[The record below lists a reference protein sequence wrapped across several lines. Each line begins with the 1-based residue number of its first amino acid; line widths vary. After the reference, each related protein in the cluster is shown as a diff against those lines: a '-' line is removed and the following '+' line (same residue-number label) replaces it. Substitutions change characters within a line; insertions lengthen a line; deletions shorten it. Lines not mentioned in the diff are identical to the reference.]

1 MNKQAE
7 FEELKVDFLNEE
19 ENLKNLVEIEHFLE
33 EIDKQENLKI
43 SVNDE
48 LEKTL
53 QEIEDLKQ
61 QMTGKESDTLVEACK
76 TSAMNTITSQ
86 FGLASLFIDSRDG
99 GSVTTLHNFSKDK
112 GEGIT
117 SSEADNLKYQT
128 FISNNDGSKKFKDV
142 RKEVGYDNNFPKMR
156 KEHFNANE
164 QVIDAYTG
172 KVLPKDGRTEL
183 DHIVSAKE
191 IEKKAENHLF
201 LSTEERAKMATKD
214 TNLAFTSKSINA
226 SKQDKSMSEFLETQ
240 KRGKGVTNKE
250 RYEIDEKEAIE
261 KDKIART
268 AIKSEI
274 NKAKFKK
281 YSTELLQTGAKDA
294 AKMALYSSLG
304 VVLREFLQALFQTIK
319 EIFANYKNESLKELF
334 TRFKVKMQGV
344 VEKLKREW
352 KDIFLSS
359 IEGAITAFFSNLLVF
374 AINLFATTLKKLVS
388 MIRAGFVSLVQAV
401 KIMVNPP
408 ENMNTEEAVYQAA
421 KIMIAGLIGAASL
434 GLAAAVEK
442 FLQAIPGLQPIMMFP
457 IPFLEN
463 QTVSDVLAVTLT
475 SVLAGVVTTIVIY
488 SMDKFRDNRRKSK
501 LQIQLVRKSGL
512 VVEYRTIQSWF
523 VLEEAYIFLDEVN
536 DSTNQVIESIK
547 QNLETSRQKVDE
559 SKSSLE
565 DKLQEMK
572 KLIKR

>member
-1 MNKQAE
+1 MQQS
-7 FEELKVDFLNEE
+7 EELNIDFLNEE
-19 ENLKNLVEIEHFLE
+19 QNLKTLAGLE
-33 EIDKQENLKI
+33 LSIQEIDNQKELRI
-43 SVNDE
+43 IVNDE

-61 QMTGKESDTLVEACK
+61 QMTGSEADTLVEACK
-76 TSAMNTITSQ
+76 TSAMNIITSQ

-99 GSVTTLHNFSKDK
+99 GSVTTLYNFD
-112 GEGIT
+112 EGIT
-117 SSEADNLKYQT
+117 STETDKLKYQSYK
-128 FISNNDGSKKFKDV
+128 SNNDDSKKFKYV
-142 RKEVGYDNNFPKMR
+142 RKEVGYDKNFPKMR
-156 KEHFNANE
+156 KEHFKTNE

-172 KVLPKDGRTEL
+172 KVLPKDRRTQL

-191 IEKKAENHLF
+191 IESNSKNHLF
-201 LSTEERAKMATKD
+201 LSTEERANMAIKD
-214 TNLAFTSKSINA
+214 TNLAFTSESINT
-226 SKQDKSMSEFLETQ
+226 SKQDKSMSEFLETK
-240 KRGKGVTNKE
+240 KRGKGITNKE
-250 RYEIDEKEAIE
+250 RYEIDEKKAME
-261 KDKIART
+261 KDKIARK
-268 AIKSEI
+268 AIKAEI
-274 NKAKFKK
+274 NKATFKK

-304 VVLREFLQALFQTIK
+304 VVLREFLQAVFQTIK
-319 EIFANYKNESLKELF
+319 EIFANYKNVSLKELF
-334 TRFKVKMQGV
+334 ARFKTKIQGV

-352 KDIFLSS
+352 KDIFSNS

-408 ENMNTEEAVYQAA
+408 ENMTFEEASYQAA

-463 QTVSDVLAVTLT
+463 QTVSDILAVTLT

-488 SMDKFRDNRRKSK
+488 SMDKFRENSRKSK
-501 LQIQLVRKSGL
+501 LQIQLVRKSGM
-512 VVEYRTIQSWF
+512 VVEYKNIQSWF
-523 VLEEAYIFLDEVN
+523 VLKDAYIFLDKLN
-536 DSTNQVIESIK
+536 DETIK
-547 QNLETSRQKVDE
+547 KIQNTKEQ
-559 SKSSLE
+559 LE
-565 DKLQEMK
+565 DSK
-572 KLIKR
+572 KELKNSRDLLNEKMLELKQITKGK

>member
-19 ENLKNLVEIEHFLE
+19 ENLKNLVEIENFLE
-33 EIDKQENLKI
+33 EIDKQESLKI
-43 SVNDE
+43 SVNNE

-53 QEIEDLKQ
+53 QEIENLKQ
-61 QMTGKESDTLVEACK
+61 QMTGKEADTLVEACK
-76 TSAMNTITSQ
+76 ISAMNTITSQ

-99 GSVTTLHNFSKDK
+99 GSVTTLHNFDN
-112 GEGIT
+112 GIT
-117 SSEADNLKYQT
+117 SNEADNLKYQT
-128 FISNNDGSKKFKDV
+128 FISNNDGSKKWEDV
-142 RKEVGYDNNFPKMR
+142 RKEVGYDDNFPKKR
-156 KEHFNANE
+156 KEHFKTNE
-164 QVIDAYTG
+164 QIIDDYNG
-172 KVLPKDGRTEL
+172 KVLSKDGRTHL
-183 DHIVSAKE
+183 DHIVPAKE
-191 IEKKAENHLF
+191 IESNSKNHLF
-201 LSTEERAKMATKD
+201 LSTEERAKMAIKD
-214 TNLAFTSKSINA
+214 TNLAFTSASINT
-226 SKQDKSMSEFLETQ
+226 SKSDKTMDEFLNTT
-240 KRGKGVTNKE
+240 KKGMDLNNKE
-250 RYEIDEKEAIE
+250 RFEINQEMAMN
-261 KDKIART
+261 KDKIARK
-268 AIKSEI
+268 AIKAEI
-274 NKAKFKK
+274 DKAAFKK
-281 YSTELLQTGAKDA
+281 YSTELLQTGVRDA

-319 EIFANYKNESLKELF
+319 EIFANYRNESLKELF

-408 ENMNTEEAVYQAA
+408 ENITKEEAIYQAA

-463 QTVSDVLAVTLT
+463 QTVSDILAVTLT
-475 SVLAGVVTTIVIY
+475 SVLAGVVTTIIIY

-501 LQIQLVRKSGL
+501 LQIQLVKKSGL
-512 VVEYRTIQSWF
+512 VVEYRIIQSWF

-536 DSTNQVIESIK
+536 DLTNQVIESTK

-565 DKLQEMK
+565 DKMQEMK

>member
-1 MNKQAE
+1 MQQS
-7 FEELKVDFLNEE
+7 EELNIDFLNEE
-19 ENLKNLVEIEHFLE
+19 QNLKTLAGLE
-33 EIDKQENLKI
+33 LSIQEIDNQKELRI
-43 SVNDE
+43 IVNDE

-61 QMTGKESDTLVEACK
+61 QMTGSEADTLVEACK
-76 TSAMNTITSQ
+76 TSAMNIITSQ

-99 GSVTTLHNFSKDK
+99 GSVTTLYNFD
-112 GEGIT
+112 EGIT
-117 SSEADNLKYQT
+117 STETDKLKYQSYK
-128 FISNNDGSKKFKDV
+128 SNNDDSKKFKYV
-142 RKEVGYDNNFPKMR
+142 RKEVGYDKNFPKMR
-156 KEHFNANE
+156 KEHFKTNE

-172 KVLPKDGRTEL
+172 KVLPKDRRTQL

-191 IEKKAENHLF
+191 IESNSKNHLF
-201 LSTEERAKMATKD
+201 LSTEERANMAIKD
-214 TNLAFTSKSINA
+214 TNLAFTSESINT
-226 SKQDKSMSEFLETQ
+226 SKQDKSMSEFLETK
-240 KRGKGVTNKE
+240 KRGKGITNKE
-250 RYEIDEKEAIE
+250 RYEIDEKKAME
-261 KDKIART
+261 KDKIARK
-268 AIKSEI
+268 AIKAEI
-274 NKAKFKK
+274 NKATFKK

-304 VVLREFLQALFQTIK
+304 VVLREFLQAVFQTIK

-334 TRFKVKMQGV
+334 ARFKTKIQGV

-352 KDIFLSS
+352 KDIFSNS

-408 ENMNTEEAVYQAA
+408 ENMTFEEASYQAA

-475 SVLAGVVTTIVIY
+475 SVLAGVLTTIVIY
-488 SMDKFRDNRRKSK
+488 SMDKFKDNNKKST

-512 VVEYRTIQSWF
+512 VVEYKTIQSWF
-523 VLEEAYIFLDEVN
+523 VLKDAYIFLDKLN
-536 DSTNQVIESIK
+536 DETIK
-547 QNLETSRQKVDE
+547 KIQNTKEQ
-559 SKSSLE
+559 LE
-565 DKLQEMK
+565 DSK
-572 KLIKR
+572 KELKNSRDLLNEKMLELKQITKGK

>member
-1 MNKQAE
+1 MQQS
-7 FEELKVDFLNEE
+7 EELNIDFLNEE
-19 ENLKNLVEIEHFLE
+19 QNLKTLAGLE
-33 EIDKQENLKI
+33 LSIQEIDNQKELRI
-43 SVNDE
+43 IVNDE

-61 QMTGKESDTLVEACK
+61 QMTGSEADTLVEACK
-76 TSAMNTITSQ
+76 TSAMNIITSQ

-99 GSVTTLHNFSKDK
+99 GSVTTLYNFD
-112 GEGIT
+112 EGIT
-117 SSEADNLKYQT
+117 STETDKLKYQSYKSNK
-128 FISNNDGSKKFKDV
+128 SNNDDSKKFKYV
-142 RKEVGYDNNFPKMR
+142 RKEVGYDKNFPKMR
-156 KEHFNANE
+156 KEHFKTNE

-172 KVLPKDGRTEL
+172 KVLPKDRRTQL

-191 IEKKAENHLF
+191 IESNSKNHLF
-201 LSTEERAKMATKD
+201 LSTEERANMAIKD
-214 TNLAFTSKSINA
+214 TNLAFTSESINT
-226 SKQDKSMSEFLETQ
+226 SKQDKSMSEFLETK
-240 KRGKGVTNKE
+240 KRGKGITNKE
-250 RYEIDEKEAIE
+250 RYEIDEKKAME
-261 KDKIART
+261 KDKIARK
-268 AIKSEI
+268 AIKAEI
-274 NKAKFKK
+274 NKATFKK

-304 VVLREFLQALFQTIK
+304 VVLREFLQAVFQTIK

-334 TRFKVKMQGV
+334 ARFKTKIQGV

-352 KDIFLSS
+352 KDIFSNS

-408 ENMNTEEAVYQAA
+408 ENMTFEEASYQAA

-463 QTVSDVLAVTLT
+463 QTVSDILAVTLT

-488 SMDKFRDNRRKSK
+488 SMDKFRENSRKSK
-501 LQIQLVRKSGL
+501 LQIQLVRKSGM
-512 VVEYRTIQSWF
+512 VVEYKNIQSWF
-523 VLEEAYIFLDEVN
+523 VLKDAYIFLDKLN
-536 DSTNQVIESIK
+536 DETIK
-547 QNLETSRQKVDE
+547 KIQNTKEQ
-559 SKSSLE
+559 LE
-565 DKLQEMK
+565 DSK
-572 KLIKR
+572 KELKNSRDLLNEKMLELKQITKGK

>member
-1 MNKQAE
+1 MQQS
-7 FEELKVDFLNEE
+7 EELNIDFLNEE
-19 ENLKNLVEIEHFLE
+19 QNLKTLAGLE
-33 EIDKQENLKI
+33 LSIQEIDNQKELRI
-43 SVNDE
+43 IVNDE

-61 QMTGKESDTLVEACK
+61 QMTGSEADTLVEACK
-76 TSAMNTITSQ
+76 TSAMNIITSQ

-99 GSVTTLHNFSKDK
+99 GSVTTLYNFD
-112 GEGIT
+112 EGIT
-117 SSEADNLKYQT
+117 STETDKLKYQSYK
-128 FISNNDGSKKFKDV
+128 SNNDDSKKFKYV
-142 RKEVGYDNNFPKMR
+142 RKEVGYDKNFPKMR
-156 KEHFNANE
+156 KEHFKTNE

-172 KVLPKDGRTEL
+172 KVLPKDRRTQL

-191 IEKKAENHLF
+191 IESNSKNHLF
-201 LSTEERAKMATKD
+201 LSTEERANMAIKD
-214 TNLAFTSKSINA
+214 TNLAFTSESINT
-226 SKQDKSMSEFLETQ
+226 SKQDKSMSEFLETK
-240 KRGKGVTNKE
+240 KRGKGITNKE
-250 RYEIDEKEAIE
+250 RYEIDEKKTME
-261 KDKIART
+261 KDKIARK
-268 AIKSEI
+268 AIKAEI
-274 NKAKFKK
+274 NKATFKK

-304 VVLREFLQALFQTIK
+304 VVLREFLQAVFQTIK

-334 TRFKVKMQGV
+334 ARFKTKIQGV

-352 KDIFLSS
+352 KDIFSNS

-408 ENMNTEEAVYQAA
+408 ENMTFEEASYQAA
-421 KIMIAGLIGAASL
+421 KIMITGLIGAASL

-463 QTVSDVLAVTLT
+463 QTVSDILAVTLT

-488 SMDKFRDNRRKSK
+488 SMDKFRENIRKSK
-501 LQIQLVRKSGL
+501 LEIQLVRKTGM
-512 VVEYRTIQSWF
+512 VVEYKNIQSWF
-523 VLEEAYIFLDEVN
+523 VLKDAYMFLDKVN
-536 DSTNQVIESIK
+536 DETIEKIK
-547 QNLETSRQKVDE
+547 NTEEQLNNSKKEIKNSRDLLNEKILELKQITKG
-559 SKSSLE
+559 K
-565 DKLQEMK
+565 
-572 KLIKR
+572 

>member
-1 MNKQAE
+1 MQQS
-7 FEELKVDFLNEE
+7 EELNIDFLNEE
-19 ENLKNLVEIEHFLE
+19 QNLKTLAGLE
-33 EIDKQENLKI
+33 LSIQEIDNQKELRI
-43 SVNDE
+43 IVNDE

-61 QMTGKESDTLVEACK
+61 QMTGSEADTLVEACK
-76 TSAMNTITSQ
+76 TSAMNIITSQ

-99 GSVTTLHNFSKDK
+99 GSVTTLYNFD
-112 GEGIT
+112 EGIT
-117 SSEADNLKYQT
+117 STETDKLKYQSYK
-128 FISNNDGSKKFKDV
+128 SNNDDSKKFKYV
-142 RKEVGYDNNFPKMR
+142 RKEVGYDKNFPKMR
-156 KEHFNANE
+156 KEHFKTNE

-172 KVLPKDGRTEL
+172 KVLPKDRRTQL

-191 IEKKAENHLF
+191 IESNSKNHLF
-201 LSTEERAKMATKD
+201 LSTEERANMAIKD
-214 TNLAFTSKSINA
+214 TNLAFTSESINT
-226 SKQDKSMSEFLETQ
+226 SKQDKSMSEFLETK
-240 KRGKGVTNKE
+240 KRGKGITNKE
-250 RYEIDEKEAIE
+250 RYEIDEKKAME
-261 KDKIART
+261 KDKIARK
-268 AIKSEI
+268 AIKAEI
-274 NKAKFKK
+274 NKATFKK

-304 VVLREFLQALFQTIK
+304 VVLREFLQAVFQTIK

-334 TRFKVKMQGV
+334 ARFKTKIQGV

-352 KDIFLSS
+352 KDIFSNS

-408 ENMNTEEAVYQAA
+408 ENMTFEEASYQAA

-463 QTVSDVLAVTLT
+463 QTVSDILAVTLT

-488 SMDKFRDNRRKSK
+488 SMDKFRENSRKSK
-501 LQIQLVRKSGL
+501 LQIQLVRKSGM
-512 VVEYRTIQSWF
+512 VVEYKNIQSWF
-523 VLEEAYIFLDEVN
+523 VLKDAYIFLDKLN
-536 DSTNQVIESIK
+536 DETIK
-547 QNLETSRQKVDE
+547 KIQKNN
-559 SKSSLE
+559 
-565 DKLQEMK
+565 
-572 KLIKR
+572 

>member
-1 MNKQAE
+1 MQQS
-7 FEELKVDFLNEE
+7 EELNIDFLNEE
-19 ENLKNLVEIEHFLE
+19 QNLKTLAGLE
-33 EIDKQENLKI
+33 LSIQEIDNQKELRI
-43 SVNDE
+43 IVNDE

-61 QMTGKESDTLVEACK
+61 QMTGSEADTLVEACK
-76 TSAMNTITSQ
+76 TSAMNIITSQ

-99 GSVTTLHNFSKDK
+99 GSVTTLYNFD
-112 GEGIT
+112 EGIT
-117 SSEADNLKYQT
+117 STETDKLKYQSYK
-128 FISNNDGSKKFKDV
+128 SNNDDSKKFKYV
-142 RKEVGYDNNFPKMR
+142 RKEVGYDKNFPKMR
-156 KEHFNANE
+156 KEHFKTNE

-172 KVLPKDGRTEL
+172 KVLPKDRRTQL

-191 IEKKAENHLF
+191 IESNSKNHLF
-201 LSTEERAKMATKD
+201 LSTEERANMAIKD
-214 TNLAFTSKSINA
+214 TNLAFTSESINT
-226 SKQDKSMSEFLETQ
+226 SKQDKSMSEFLETK
-240 KRGKGVTNKE
+240 KRGKGITNKE
-250 RYEIDEKEAIE
+250 RYEIDEKKAME
-261 KDKIART
+261 KDKIARK
-268 AIKSEI
+268 AIKAEI
-274 NKAKFKK
+274 NKATFKK

-304 VVLREFLQALFQTIK
+304 VVLREFLQAVFQTIK

-334 TRFKVKMQGV
+334 ARFKTKIQGV

-352 KDIFLSS
+352 KDIFSNS

-408 ENMNTEEAVYQAA
+408 ENMTFEEASYQAA

-463 QTVSDVLAVTLT
+463 QTVSDILAVTLT

-488 SMDKFRDNRRKSK
+488 SMDKFRENSRKSK
-501 LQIQLVRKSGL
+501 LQIQLVRKSGM
-512 VVEYRTIQSWF
+512 VVEYKNIQSWF
-523 VLEEAYIFLDEVN
+523 VLKDAYIFLDKLN
-536 DSTNQVIESIK
+536 DKTIK
-547 QNLETSRQKVDE
+547 KIQNTKEQ
-559 SKSSLE
+559 LE
-565 DKLQEMK
+565 DSK
-572 KLIKR
+572 KELKNSRDLLNEKMLELKQITKGK

>member
-1 MNKQAE
+1 MQQS
-7 FEELKVDFLNEE
+7 EELNIDFLNEE
-19 ENLKNLVEIEHFLE
+19 QNLKTLAGLE
-33 EIDKQENLKI
+33 LSIQEIDNQKELRI
-43 SVNDE
+43 IVNDE

-61 QMTGKESDTLVEACK
+61 QMTGSEADTLVEACK
-76 TSAMNTITSQ
+76 TSAMNIITSQ

-99 GSVTTLHNFSKDK
+99 GSVTTLYNFD
-112 GEGIT
+112 EGIT
-117 SSEADNLKYQT
+117 STETDKLKYQSYK
-128 FISNNDGSKKFKDV
+128 SNNDDSKKFKYV
-142 RKEVGYDNNFPKMR
+142 RKEVGYDKNFPKMR
-156 KEHFNANE
+156 KEHFKTNE

-172 KVLPKDGRTEL
+172 KVLPKDRRTQL

-191 IEKKAENHLF
+191 IESNSKNHLF
-201 LSTEERAKMATKD
+201 LSTEERANMRISD
-214 TNLAFTSKSINA
+214 TILTFTSEIINT
-226 SKQDKSMSEFLETQ
+226 SKQDKSMSEFLETK
-240 KRGKGVTNKE
+240 KRGKGITNKE
-250 RYEIDEKEAIE
+250 RYEIDEKKAME
-261 KDKIART
+261 KDKIARK
-268 AIKSEI
+268 AIKAEI
-274 NKAKFKK
+274 NKATFKK

-304 VVLREFLQALFQTIK
+304 VVLREFLQAVFQTIK

-334 TRFKVKMQGV
+334 ARFKTKIQGV

-352 KDIFLSS
+352 KDIFSNS

-408 ENMNTEEAVYQAA
+408 ENMTFEEASYQAA

-463 QTVSDVLAVTLT
+463 QTVSDILAVTLT

-488 SMDKFRDNRRKSK
+488 SMDKFRENSRKSK
-501 LQIQLVRKSGL
+501 LQIQLVRKSGM
-512 VVEYRTIQSWF
+512 VVEYKNIQSWF
-523 VLEEAYIFLDEVN
+523 VLKDAYIFLDKLN
-536 DSTNQVIESIK
+536 DETIK
-547 QNLETSRQKVDE
+547 KIQNTKEQ
-559 SKSSLE
+559 LE
-565 DKLQEMK
+565 DSK
-572 KLIKR
+572 KELKNSRDLLNEKMLELKQITKGK

>member
-1 MNKQAE
+1 MQQS
-7 FEELKVDFLNEE
+7 EELNIDFLNEE
-19 ENLKNLVEIEHFLE
+19 QNLKTLAGLE
-33 EIDKQENLKI
+33 LSIQEIDNQKELRI
-43 SVNDE
+43 IVNDE

-61 QMTGKESDTLVEACK
+61 QMTGSEADTLVEACK
-76 TSAMNTITSQ
+76 TSAMNIITSQ

-99 GSVTTLHNFSKDK
+99 GSVTTLYNFD
-112 GEGIT
+112 EGIT
-117 SSEADNLKYQT
+117 STETDKLKYQSYK
-128 FISNNDGSKKFKDV
+128 SNNDDSKKFKYV
-142 RKEVGYDNNFPKMR
+142 RKEVGYDKNFPKMR
-156 KEHFNANE
+156 KEHFKTNE

-172 KVLPKDGRTEL
+172 KVLPKDRRTQL

-191 IEKKAENHLF
+191 IESNSKNHLF
-201 LSTEERAKMATKD
+201 LSTEERANMAIKD
-214 TNLAFTSKSINA
+214 TNLAFTSESINT
-226 SKQDKSMSEFLETQ
+226 SKQDKSMSEFLETK
-240 KRGKGVTNKE
+240 KRGKGITNKE
-250 RYEIDEKEAIE
+250 RYEIDEKKAME
-261 KDKIART
+261 KDKIARK
-268 AIKSEI
+268 AIKAEI
-274 NKAKFKK
+274 NKATFKK

-304 VVLREFLQALFQTIK
+304 VVLREFLQAVFQTIK

-334 TRFKVKMQGV
+334 ARFKTKIQGV

-352 KDIFLSS
+352 KDIFSNS

-401 KIMVNPP
+401 KIIVNPP
-408 ENMNTEEAVYQAA
+408 ENMTFEEASYQAA

-463 QTVSDVLAVTLT
+463 QTVSDILAVTLT

-488 SMDKFRDNRRKSK
+488 SMDKFRENSRKSK
-501 LQIQLVRKSGL
+501 LQIQLVRKSGM
-512 VVEYRTIQSWF
+512 VVEYKNIQSWF
-523 VLEEAYIFLDEVN
+523 VLKDAYIFLDKLN
-536 DSTNQVIESIK
+536 DETIK
-547 QNLETSRQKVDE
+547 KIQNTKEQ
-559 SKSSLE
+559 LE
-565 DKLQEMK
+565 DSK
-572 KLIKR
+572 KELKNSRDLLNEKMLELKQITKGK

>member
-1 MNKQAE
+1 MQQS
-7 FEELKVDFLNEE
+7 EELNIDFLNEE
-19 ENLKNLVEIEHFLE
+19 QNLKTLAGLE
-33 EIDKQENLKI
+33 LSIQEIDNQKELRI
-43 SVNDE
+43 IVNDE

-61 QMTGKESDTLVEACK
+61 QMTGSEADTLVEACK
-76 TSAMNTITSQ
+76 TSAMNIITSQ

-99 GSVTTLHNFSKDK
+99 GSVTTLYNFD
-112 GEGIT
+112 EGIT
-117 SSEADNLKYQT
+117 STETDKLKYQSYK
-128 FISNNDGSKKFKDV
+128 SNNDDSKKFKYV
-142 RKEVGYDNNFPKMR
+142 RKEVGYDKNFPKMR
-156 KEHFNANE
+156 KEHFKTNE

-172 KVLPKDGRTEL
+172 KVLPKDRRTQL

-191 IEKKAENHLF
+191 IESNSKNHLF
-201 LSTEERAKMATKD
+201 LSTEERANMAIKD
-214 TNLAFTSKSINA
+214 TNLAFTSESINT
-226 SKQDKSMSEFLETQ
+226 SKQDKSMSEFLETK
-240 KRGKGVTNKE
+240 KRGKGITNKE
-250 RYEIDEKEAIE
+250 RYEIDEKKAME
-261 KDKIART
+261 KDKIARK
-268 AIKSEI
+268 AIKAEI
-274 NKAKFKK
+274 NKAIFKK

-304 VVLREFLQALFQTIK
+304 VVLREFLQAVFQTIK

-334 TRFKVKMQGV
+334 ARFKTKIQGV

-352 KDIFLSS
+352 KDIFSNS

-408 ENMNTEEAVYQAA
+408 ENMTFEEASYQAA

-463 QTVSDVLAVTLT
+463 QTVSDILAVTLT

-488 SMDKFRDNRRKSK
+488 SMDKFRENSRKSK
-501 LQIQLVRKSGL
+501 LQIQLVRKSGM
-512 VVEYRTIQSWF
+512 VVEYKNIQSWF
-523 VLEEAYIFLDEVN
+523 VLKDAYIFLDKLN
-536 DSTNQVIESIK
+536 DETIK
-547 QNLETSRQKVDE
+547 KIQNTKEQ
-559 SKSSLE
+559 LE
-565 DKLQEMK
+565 DSK
-572 KLIKR
+572 KELKNSRDLLNEKMLELKQITKGK

>member
-1 MNKQAE
+1 MQQS
-7 FEELKVDFLNEE
+7 EELNIDFLNEE
-19 ENLKNLVEIEHFLE
+19 QNLKTLAGLE
-33 EIDKQENLKI
+33 LSIQEIDNQKELRI
-43 SVNDE
+43 IVNDE

-61 QMTGKESDTLVEACK
+61 QMTGSEADTLVEACK
-76 TSAMNTITSQ
+76 TSAMNIITSQ

-99 GSVTTLHNFSKDK
+99 GSVTTLYNFD
-112 GEGIT
+112 EGIT
-117 SSEADNLKYQT
+117 STETDKLKYQSYK
-128 FISNNDGSKKFKDV
+128 SNNDDSKKFKYV
-142 RKEVGYDNNFPKMR
+142 RKEVGYDKNFPKMR
-156 KEHFNANE
+156 KEHFKTNE

-172 KVLPKDGRTEL
+172 KVLPKDRRTQL

-191 IEKKAENHLF
+191 IESNSKNHLF
-201 LSTEERAKMATKD
+201 LSTEERANMAIND
-214 TNLAFTSKSINA
+214 TNLAFTSESINT
-226 SKQDKSMSEFLETQ
+226 SKQDKSMSEFLETK
-240 KRGKGVTNKE
+240 KRGKGITNKE
-250 RYEIDEKEAIE
+250 RYEIDEKKAME
-261 KDKIART
+261 KDKIARK
-268 AIKSEI
+268 AIKAEI
-274 NKAKFKK
+274 NKATFKK

-304 VVLREFLQALFQTIK
+304 VVLREFLQAVFQTIK

-334 TRFKVKMQGV
+334 ARFKTKIQGV

-352 KDIFLSS
+352 KDIFSNS

-401 KIMVNPP
+401 KIIVNPP
-408 ENMNTEEAVYQAA
+408 ENMTFEEASYQAA

-463 QTVSDVLAVTLT
+463 QTVSDILAVTLT

-488 SMDKFRDNRRKSK
+488 SMDKFRENSRKSK
-501 LQIQLVRKSGL
+501 LQIQLVRKSGM
-512 VVEYRTIQSWF
+512 VVEYKNIQSWF
-523 VLEEAYIFLDEVN
+523 VLKDAYIFLDKLN
-536 DSTNQVIESIK
+536 DETIK
-547 QNLETSRQKVDE
+547 KIQNTKEQ
-559 SKSSLE
+559 LE
-565 DKLQEMK
+565 DSK
-572 KLIKR
+572 KELKNSRDLLNEKMLELKQITKGK

>member
-1 MNKQAE
+1 MQQS
-7 FEELKVDFLNEE
+7 EELNIDFLNEE
-19 ENLKNLVEIEHFLE
+19 QNLKTLAGLE
-33 EIDKQENLKI
+33 LSIQEIDNQKELRI
-43 SVNDE
+43 IVNDE

-61 QMTGKESDTLVEACK
+61 QMTGSEADTLVEACK
-76 TSAMNTITSQ
+76 TSAMNIITSQ

-99 GSVTTLHNFSKDK
+99 GSVTTLYNFD
-112 GEGIT
+112 EGIT
-117 SSEADNLKYQT
+117 STETDKLKYQSYK
-128 FISNNDGSKKFKDV
+128 SNNDDSKKFKYV
-142 RKEVGYDNNFPKMR
+142 RKEVGYDKNFPKMR
-156 KEHFNANE
+156 KEHFKTNE

-172 KVLPKDGRTEL
+172 KVLPKDRRTQL

-191 IEKKAENHLF
+191 IESNSKNHLF
-201 LSTEERAKMATKD
+201 LSTEERANMAIKD
-214 TNLAFTSKSINA
+214 TNLAFTSESINT
-226 SKQDKSMSEFLETQ
+226 SKQDKSMSEFLETK
-240 KRGKGVTNKE
+240 KRGKGITNKE
-250 RYEIDEKEAIE
+250 RYEIDEKKAME
-261 KDKIART
+261 KDKIARK
-268 AIKSEI
+268 AIKAEI
-274 NKAKFKK
+274 NKATFKK

-304 VVLREFLQALFQTIK
+304 VVLREFLQAVFQTIK

-334 TRFKVKMQGV
+334 ARFKTKIQGV

-352 KDIFLSS
+352 KDIFSNS

-408 ENMNTEEAVYQAA
+408 ENMTFEEASYQAA

-463 QTVSDVLAVTLT
+463 QTVSDILAVTLT

-488 SMDKFRDNRRKSK
+488 SMDKFRENSRKSK
-501 LQIQLVRKSGL
+501 LQIQLVRKSGM
-512 VVEYRTIQSWF
+512 VVEYKNIQSWF
-523 VLEEAYIFLDEVN
+523 VLKDAYIFLDKLN
-536 DSTNQVIESIK
+536 DETIK
-547 QNLETSRQKVDE
+547 KIQNTKEQ
-559 SKSSLE
+559 LE
-565 DKLQEMK
+565 DSK
-572 KLIKR
+572 KELKNSRDLLNEKMLELKQITKGK

>member
-19 ENLKNLVEIEHFLE
+19 ENLKNLVEIENFLE
-33 EIDKQENLKI
+33 EIDKQESLKI

-61 QMTGKESDTLVEACK
+61 EMTGKEADTLVEACK

-99 GSVTTLHNFSKDK
+99 GSVTTLHNFD
-112 GEGIT
+112 EGVT
-117 SSEADNLKYQT
+117 SNEADNQKYQT
-128 FISNNDGSKKFKDV
+128 YKSNNDGSKKWEDV
-142 RKEVGYDNNFPKMR
+142 RKDVGYDKDFPKKR
-156 KEHFNANE
+156 KEYFSANE

-172 KVLPKDGRTEL
+172 KVLLKDGRTQL

-191 IEKKAENHLF
+191 IESNSKNHLF
-201 LSTEERAKMATKD
+201 LSTEERANMAIKD
-214 TNLAFTSKSINA
+214 TNLAFTSESINK
-226 SKQDKSMSEFLETQ
+226 SKGDKKMKEFLDTQ
-240 KRGKGVTNKE
+240 KKGEKVNKE
-250 RYEIDEKEAIE
+250 RHEIDEKKALE
-261 KDKIART
+261 KDEIARI
-268 AIKSEI
+268 AIKAEV
-274 NKAKFKK
+274 NKATFKK

-319 EIFANYKNESLKELF
+319 EIFANYKHESLKELF

-374 AINLFATTLKKLVS
+374 AINLFATTLKKIVS

-408 ENMNTEEAVYQAA
+408 ENMTFEEASYQAA

-463 QTVSDVLAVTLT
+463 QTVSDILAVTLT

-488 SMDKFRDNRRKSK
+488 SMDKFRNSNKNSK
-501 LQIQLVRKSGL
+501 LRMQLVTKTGML
-512 VVEYRTIQSWF
+512 VEYKNIQSWF
-523 VLEEAYIFLDEVN
+523 VLQEAYLFLDTSTDNINKMIKNTSNNLNNSRIEV
-536 DSTNQVIESIK
+536 ESSREELDNSLLKLKQIIK
-547 QNLETSRQKVDE
+547 GE
-559 SKSSLE
+559 
-565 DKLQEMK
+565 
-572 KLIKR
+572 

>member
-1 MNKQAE
+1 MQQS
-7 FEELKVDFLNEE
+7 EELNIDFLNEE
-19 ENLKNLVEIEHFLE
+19 QNLKTLAGLE
-33 EIDKQENLKI
+33 LSIQEIDNQKELRI
-43 SVNDE
+43 IVNDE

-61 QMTGKESDTLVEACK
+61 QMTGSEADTLVEACK
-76 TSAMNTITSQ
+76 TSAMNIITSQ

-99 GSVTTLHNFSKDK
+99 GSVTTLYNFD
-112 GEGIT
+112 EGIT
-117 SSEADNLKYQT
+117 STETDKLKYQSYK
-128 FISNNDGSKKFKDV
+128 SNNDDSKKFKYV
-142 RKEVGYDNNFPKMR
+142 RKEVGYDKNFPKMR
-156 KEHFNANE
+156 KEHFKTNE

-172 KVLPKDGRTEL
+172 KVLPKDRRTQL

-191 IEKKAENHLF
+191 IESNSKNHLF
-201 LSTEERAKMATKD
+201 LSTEERANMAIKD
-214 TNLAFTSKSINA
+214 TNLAFTSESINT
-226 SKQDKSMSEFLETQ
+226 SKQDKSMSEFLETK
-240 KRGKGVTNKE
+240 KRGKGITNKE
-250 RYEIDEKEAIE
+250 RYEIDEKKAME
-261 KDKIART
+261 KDKIARK
-268 AIKSEI
+268 AIKAEI
-274 NKAKFKK
+274 NKATFKK

-304 VVLREFLQALFQTIK
+304 VVLREFLQAVFQTIK

-334 TRFKVKMQGV
+334 ARFKTKIQGV

-352 KDIFLSS
+352 KDIFSNS

-408 ENMNTEEAVYQAA
+408 ENMTFEEASYQAA
-421 KIMIAGLIGAASL
+421 KIMITGLIGAASL

-475 SVLAGVVTTIVIY
+475 SVLAGVLTTIVIY
-488 SMDKFRDNRRKSK
+488 SMDKFKDNNKKST

-512 VVEYRTIQSWF
+512 VVEYKTIQSWF
-523 VLEEAYIFLDEVN
+523 VLKDAYMFLDKVN
-536 DSTNQVIESIK
+536 DEAIEKIK
-547 QNLETSRQKVDE
+547 NTEEQLNNSKKEIKNSRDLLNEKMLELKQITKG
-559 SKSSLE
+559 K
-565 DKLQEMK
+565 
-572 KLIKR
+572 

>member
-1 MNKQAE
+1 MQQS
-7 FEELKVDFLNEE
+7 EELDIDFLNEE
-19 ENLKNLVEIEHFLE
+19 QNLKTLAGLE
-33 EIDKQENLKI
+33 LSIQEIDNQKELRI
-43 SVNDE
+43 IVNDE

-61 QMTGKESDTLVEACK
+61 QMTGSEADTLVEACK
-76 TSAMNTITSQ
+76 TSAMNIITSQ

-99 GSVTTLHNFSKDK
+99 GSVTTLYNFD
-112 GEGIT
+112 EGIT
-117 SSEADNLKYQT
+117 STETDKLKYQSYK
-128 FISNNDGSKKFKDV
+128 SNNDDSKKFKYV
-142 RKEVGYDNNFPKMR
+142 RKEVGYDKNFPKMR
-156 KEHFNANE
+156 KEHFKTNE

-172 KVLPKDGRTEL
+172 KVLPKDRRTQL

-191 IEKKAENHLF
+191 IESNSKNHLF
-201 LSTEERAKMATKD
+201 LSTEERANMAIKD
-214 TNLAFTSKSINA
+214 TNLAFTSESINT
-226 SKQDKSMSEFLETQ
+226 SKQDKSMSEFLETK
-240 KRGKGVTNKE
+240 KRGKGITNKE
-250 RYEIDEKEAIE
+250 RYEIDEKKAME
-261 KDKIART
+261 KDKIARK
-268 AIKSEI
+268 AIKAEI
-274 NKAKFKK
+274 NKATFKK

-304 VVLREFLQALFQTIK
+304 VVLREFLQAVFQTIK

-334 TRFKVKMQGV
+334 ARFKTKIQGV

-352 KDIFLSS
+352 KDIFSNS

-408 ENMNTEEAVYQAA
+408 ENMTFEEASYQAA
-421 KIMIAGLIGAASL
+421 KIMITGLIGAASL

-463 QTVSDVLAVTLT
+463 QTVSDILAVTLT

-488 SMDKFRDNRRKSK
+488 SMDKFRENSRKSK
-501 LQIQLVRKSGL
+501 LQIQLVRKSGM
-512 VVEYRTIQSWF
+512 VVEYKNIQSWF
-523 VLEEAYIFLDEVN
+523 VLKDAYIFLDKLN
-536 DSTNQVIESIK
+536 DETIK
-547 QNLETSRQKVDE
+547 KIQNTKEQ
-559 SKSSLE
+559 LE
-565 DKLQEMK
+565 DSK
-572 KLIKR
+572 KELKNSRDLLNEKMLELKQITKGK

>member
-1 MNKQAE
+1 MQQS
-7 FEELKVDFLNEE
+7 EELNIDFLNEE
-19 ENLKNLVEIEHFLE
+19 QNLKTLAGLE
-33 EIDKQENLKI
+33 LSIQEIDNQKELRI
-43 SVNDE
+43 IVNDE

-61 QMTGKESDTLVEACK
+61 QMTGSEADTLVEACK
-76 TSAMNTITSQ
+76 TSAMNIITSQ

-99 GSVTTLHNFSKDK
+99 GSVTTLYNFD
-112 GEGIT
+112 EGIT
-117 SSEADNLKYQT
+117 STETDKLKYQSYK
-128 FISNNDGSKKFKDV
+128 SNNDDSKKFKYV
-142 RKEVGYDNNFPKMR
+142 RKEVGYDKNFPKMR
-156 KEHFNANE
+156 KEHFKTNE

-172 KVLPKDGRTEL
+172 KVLPKDRRTQL
-183 DHIVSAKE
+183 DHIVAAKE
-191 IEKKAENHLF
+191 IESNSKNHLF
-201 LSTEERAKMATKD
+201 LSTEERANMAIKD
-214 TNLAFTSKSINA
+214 TNLAFTSESINT
-226 SKQDKSMSEFLETQ
+226 SKQDKSMSEFLETK
-240 KRGKGVTNKE
+240 KRGKGITNKE
-250 RYEIDEKEAIE
+250 RYEIDEKKAME
-261 KDKIART
+261 KDKIARK
-268 AIKSEI
+268 AIKAEI
-274 NKAKFKK
+274 NKATFKK

-304 VVLREFLQALFQTIK
+304 VVLREFLQAVFQTIK

-334 TRFKVKMQGV
+334 ARFKTKIQGV

-352 KDIFLSS
+352 KDIFSNS

-408 ENMNTEEAVYQAA
+408 ENMTFEEASYQAA

-463 QTVSDVLAVTLT
+463 QTVSDILAVTLT

-488 SMDKFRDNRRKSK
+488 SMDKFRENSRKSK
-501 LQIQLVRKSGL
+501 LQIQLVRKSGM
-512 VVEYRTIQSWF
+512 VVEYKNIQSWF
-523 VLEEAYIFLDEVN
+523 VLKDAYIFLDKLN
-536 DSTNQVIESIK
+536 DETIK
-547 QNLETSRQKVDE
+547 KIQNTKEQ
-559 SKSSLE
+559 LE
-565 DKLQEMK
+565 DSK
-572 KLIKR
+572 KELKNSRDLLNEKMLELKQITKGK

>member
-1 MNKQAE
+1 MQQS
-7 FEELKVDFLNEE
+7 EELNIDFLNEE
-19 ENLKNLVEIEHFLE
+19 QNLKTLAGLE
-33 EIDKQENLKI
+33 LSIQEIDNQKELRI
-43 SVNDE
+43 IVNDE

-61 QMTGKESDTLVEACK
+61 QMTGSEADTLVEACK
-76 TSAMNTITSQ
+76 TSAMNIITSQ

-99 GSVTTLHNFSKDK
+99 GSVTTLYNFD
-112 GEGIT
+112 EGIT
-117 SSEADNLKYQT
+117 STETDKLKYQSYK
-128 FISNNDGSKKFKDV
+128 SNNDDSKKFKYV
-142 RKEVGYDNNFPKMR
+142 RKEVGYDKNFPKMR
-156 KEHFNANE
+156 KEHFKTNE

-172 KVLPKDGRTEL
+172 KVLPKDRRTQL

-191 IEKKAENHLF
+191 IESNSKNHLF
-201 LSTEERAKMATKD
+201 LSTEERANMAIKD
-214 TNLAFTSKSINA
+214 TNLAFTSESINT
-226 SKQDKSMSEFLETQ
+226 SKQDKSMSEFLETK
-240 KRGKGVTNKE
+240 KRGKGITNKE
-250 RYEIDEKEAIE
+250 RYEIDEKKAME
-261 KDKIART
+261 KDKIARK
-268 AIKSEI
+268 AIKAEI
-274 NKAKFKK
+274 NKATFKK

-304 VVLREFLQALFQTIK
+304 VVLREFLQAVFQTIK

-334 TRFKVKMQGV
+334 ARFKTKIQGV

-352 KDIFLSS
+352 KDIFSNS

-408 ENMNTEEAVYQAA
+408 ENMTFEEASYQAA

-463 QTVSDVLAVTLT
+463 QTVSDILAVTLT

-488 SMDKFRDNRRKSK
+488 SMDKFRENSRKSK
-501 LQIQLVRKSGL
+501 LQIQLVRKSGM
-512 VVEYRTIQSWF
+512 VVEYKNIQSWF
-523 VLEEAYIFLDEVN
+523 VLKDAYIFLDKLN
-536 DSTNQVIESIK
+536 DETIK
-547 QNLETSRQKVDE
+547 KIQNTKEQ
-559 SKSSLE
+559 LE
-565 DKLQEMK
+565 D
-572 KLIKR
+572 

>member
-1 MNKQAE
+1 MQQS
-7 FEELKVDFLNEE
+7 EELNIDFLNEE
-19 ENLKNLVEIEHFLE
+19 QNLKTLAGLE
-33 EIDKQENLKI
+33 LSIQEIDNQKELRI
-43 SVNDE
+43 IVNDE

-61 QMTGKESDTLVEACK
+61 QMTGSEADTLVEACK
-76 TSAMNTITSQ
+76 TSAMNIITSQ

-99 GSVTTLHNFSKDK
+99 GSVTTLYNFD
-112 GEGIT
+112 EGIT
-117 SSEADNLKYQT
+117 STETDKLKYQSYK
-128 FISNNDGSKKFKDV
+128 SNNDDSKKFKYV
-142 RKEVGYDNNFPKMR
+142 RKEVGYDKNFPKMR
-156 KEHFNANE
+156 KEHFKTNE

-172 KVLPKDGRTEL
+172 KVLPKDRRTQL

-191 IEKKAENHLF
+191 IESNSKNHLF
-201 LSTEERAKMATKD
+201 LSTEERANMAIKD
-214 TNLAFTSKSINA
+214 TNLAFTSESINT
-226 SKQDKSMSEFLETQ
+226 SKQDKSMSEFLETK
-240 KRGKGVTNKE
+240 KRGKGITNKE
-250 RYEIDEKEAIE
+250 RYEIDEKKAME
-261 KDKIART
+261 KDKIARK
-268 AIKSEI
+268 AIKAEI
-274 NKAKFKK
+274 NKATFKK

-304 VVLREFLQALFQTIK
+304 VVLREFLQAVFQTIK

-334 TRFKVKMQGV
+334 ARFKTKIQGV

-352 KDIFLSS
+352 KDIFSNS

-408 ENMNTEEAVYQAA
+408 ENMTFEEASYQAA

-463 QTVSDVLAVTLT
+463 QTVSDILAVTLT

-488 SMDKFRDNRRKSK
+488 SMDKFRENSRKSK
-501 LQIQLVRKSGL
+501 LQIQLVRKSGM
-512 VVEYRTIQSWF
+512 VVEYKNIQSWF
-523 VLEEAYIFLDEVN
+523 VLKDAYMFLDKVN
-536 DSTNQVIESIK
+536 DETIEKIK
-547 QNLETSRQKVDE
+547 NTEEQLNNSKKEIKNSRDLLNEKILELKQITKG
-559 SKSSLE
+559 K
-565 DKLQEMK
+565 
-572 KLIKR
+572 

>member
-1 MNKQAE
+1 MQKQDE

-19 ENLKNLVEIEHFLE
+19 ENLKNLLEIENFLE
-33 EIDKQENLKI
+33 EIDNQKTLKI
-43 SVNDE
+43 NVNDE

-61 QMTGKESDTLVEACK
+61 QMTGKEADTLVEACK

-99 GSVTTLHNFSKDK
+99 GSVTTSHNFDK
-112 GEGIT
+112 GIT
-117 SSEADNLKYQT
+117 SNEADNQKYQT
-128 FISNNDGSKKFKDV
+128 FKSNNDGSKKWEDV
-142 RKEVGYDNNFPKMR
+142 RKDVGYDKDFQKKR
-156 KEHFNANE
+156 KEYFSANE

-172 KVLPKDGRTEL
+172 KVLPKDGRTQL

-191 IEKKAENHLF
+191 IESNSKNHLF
-201 LSTEERAKMATKD
+201 LSTEERANMAIKD
-214 TNLAFTSKSINA
+214 TNLAFTSESINK
-226 SKQDKSMSEFLETQ
+226 SKGNKKMKEFLDTQ
-240 KRGKGVTNKE
+240 KKGEKVNKE
-250 RYEIDEKEAIE
+250 RYEIDEKKALE
-261 KDKIART
+261 KDEIARI
-268 AIKSEI
+268 AIKAEV
-274 NKAKFKK
+274 NEATFKK

-319 EIFANYKNESLKELF
+319 EIFANYKQESLKELF

-344 VEKLKREW
+344 AEKLKREW

-359 IEGAITAFFSNLLVF
+359 LEGAITAFFSNLLVF

-408 ENMNTEEAVYQAA
+408 ENITKEEAVYQAA

-442 FLQAIPGLQPIMMFP
+442 FLQAIPGLQPIMMFS

-463 QTVSDVLAVTLT
+463 QTVSDILAITLT

-488 SMDKFRDNRRKSK
+488 SMDKFRDNSKKSK
-501 LQIQLVRKSGL
+501 LQIQLVRKSEL
-512 VVEYRTIQSWF
+512 IVEYRTIQSWF

-536 DSTNQVIESIK
+536 DSTNQVIESTK
-547 QNLETSRQKVDE
+547 RNLETSRQKVDK
-559 SKSSLE
+559 SKLSLE
-565 DKLQEMK
+565 DKMQEMK

>member
-1 MNKQAE
+1 MQQS
-7 FEELKVDFLNEE
+7 EELNIDFLNEE
-19 ENLKNLVEIEHFLE
+19 QNLKTLAGLE
-33 EIDKQENLKI
+33 LSIQEIDNQKELRI
-43 SVNDE
+43 IVNDE

-61 QMTGKESDTLVEACK
+61 QMTGSEADTLVEACK
-76 TSAMNTITSQ
+76 TSAMNIITSQ

-99 GSVTTLHNFSKDK
+99 GSVTTLYNFD
-112 GEGIT
+112 EGIT
-117 SSEADNLKYQT
+117 STETDKLKYQSYK
-128 FISNNDGSKKFKDV
+128 SNNDDSKKFKYV
-142 RKEVGYDNNFPKMR
+142 RKEVGYDKNFPKMR
-156 KEHFNANE
+156 KEHFKTNE

-172 KVLPKDGRTEL
+172 KVLPKDRRTQL

-191 IEKKAENHLF
+191 IESNSKNHLF
-201 LSTEERAKMATKD
+201 LSTEERANMAIKD
-214 TNLAFTSKSINA
+214 TNLAFTSESINT
-226 SKQDKSMSEFLETQ
+226 SKQDKSMSEFLETK
-240 KRGKGVTNKE
+240 KRGKGITNKE
-250 RYEIDEKEAIE
+250 RYEIDEKKAME
-261 KDKIART
+261 KDKIARK
-268 AIKSEI
+268 AIKAEI
-274 NKAKFKK
+274 NKATFKK

-304 VVLREFLQALFQTIK
+304 VVLREFLQAVFQTIK

-334 TRFKVKMQGV
+334 ARFKTKIQGV

-352 KDIFLSS
+352 KDIFSNS

-408 ENMNTEEAVYQAA
+408 ENMTFEEASYQAA
-421 KIMIAGLIGAASL
+421 KIMITGLIGAASL

-463 QTVSDVLAVTLT
+463 QTVSDILAVTLT

-488 SMDKFRDNRRKSK
+488 SMDKFRENSRKSK
-501 LQIQLVRKSGL
+501 LQIQLVRKSGM
-512 VVEYRTIQSWF
+512 VVEYKNIQSWF
-523 VLEEAYIFLDEVN
+523 VLKDAYIFLDKLN
-536 DSTNQVIESIK
+536 DETIK
-547 QNLETSRQKVDE
+547 KIQNTKEQ
-559 SKSSLE
+559 LE
-565 DKLQEMK
+565 DSK
-572 KLIKR
+572 KELKNSRDLLNEKMLELKQITKGK

>member
-1 MNKQAE
+1 MQQS
-7 FEELKVDFLNEE
+7 EELNIDFLNEE
-19 ENLKNLVEIEHFLE
+19 QNLKTLAGLE
-33 EIDKQENLKI
+33 LSIQEIDNQKELRI
-43 SVNDE
+43 IVNDE

-61 QMTGKESDTLVEACK
+61 QMTGSEADTLVEACK

-99 GSVTTLHNFSKDK
+99 GSVTTLYNFD
-112 GEGIT
+112 EGIT
-117 SSEADNLKYQT
+117 STETDKLKYQSYK
-128 FISNNDGSKKFKDV
+128 SNNDDSKKFKYV
-142 RKEVGYDNNFPKMR
+142 RKEVGYDKNFPKMR
-156 KEHFNANE
+156 KEHFKTNE

-172 KVLPKDGRTEL
+172 KVLPKDRRTQL

-191 IEKKAENHLF
+191 IESNSKNHLF
-201 LSTEERAKMATKD
+201 LSTEERANMAIKD
-214 TNLAFTSKSINA
+214 TNLAFTSESINT
-226 SKQDKSMSEFLETQ
+226 SKQDKSMSEFLETK
-240 KRGKGVTNKE
+240 KRGKGITNKE
-250 RYEIDEKEAIE
+250 RYEIDEKKAME
-261 KDKIART
+261 KDKIARK
-268 AIKSEI
+268 AIKAEI
-274 NKAKFKK
+274 NKATFKK

-304 VVLREFLQALFQTIK
+304 VVLREFLQAVFQTIK

-334 TRFKVKMQGV
+334 ARFKTKMQGV

-352 KDIFLSS
+352 KDIFSNS

-408 ENMNTEEAVYQAA
+408 ENMTFEEASYQAA

-463 QTVSDVLAVTLT
+463 QTVSDILAVTLT

-488 SMDKFRDNRRKSK
+488 SMDKFRENSRKSK
-501 LQIQLVRKSGL
+501 LQIQLVRKSGM
-512 VVEYRTIQSWF
+512 VVEYKNIQSWF
-523 VLEEAYIFLDEVN
+523 VLKDAYIFLDKLN
-536 DSTNQVIESIK
+536 DETIK
-547 QNLETSRQKVDE
+547 KIQNTKEQ
-559 SKSSLE
+559 LE
-565 DKLQEMK
+565 DSK
-572 KLIKR
+572 KELKNSRDLLNEKMLELKQITKGK

>member
-1 MNKQAE
+1 MQQS
-7 FEELKVDFLNEE
+7 EELNIDFLNEE
-19 ENLKNLVEIEHFLE
+19 QNLKTLAGLE
-33 EIDKQENLKI
+33 LSIQEIDNQKELRI
-43 SVNDE
+43 IVNDE

-61 QMTGKESDTLVEACK
+61 QMTGSEADTLVEACK
-76 TSAMNTITSQ
+76 TSAMNIITSQ

-99 GSVTTLHNFSKDK
+99 GSVTTLYNFD
-112 GEGIT
+112 EGIT
-117 SSEADNLKYQT
+117 STETDKLKYQSYK
-128 FISNNDGSKKFKDV
+128 SNNDDSKKFKYV
-142 RKEVGYDNNFPKMR
+142 RKEVGYDKNFPKMR
-156 KEHFNANE
+156 KEHFKTNE

-172 KVLPKDGRTEL
+172 KVLPKDRRTQL

-191 IEKKAENHLF
+191 IESNSKNHLF
-201 LSTEERAKMATKD
+201 LSTEERANMAIKD
-214 TNLAFTSKSINA
+214 TNLAFTSESINT
-226 SKQDKSMSEFLETQ
+226 SKQDKSMSEFLETK
-240 KRGKGVTNKE
+240 KRGKGITNKE
-250 RYEIDEKEAIE
+250 RYEIDEKKAME
-261 KDKIART
+261 KDKIARK
-268 AIKSEI
+268 AIKAEI
-274 NKAKFKK
+274 NKATFKK

-304 VVLREFLQALFQTIK
+304 VVLREFLQAVFQTIK

-334 TRFKVKMQGV
+334 ARFKTKIQGV

-352 KDIFLSS
+352 KDIFSNS
-359 IEGAITAFFSNLLVF
+359 IEGAVTAFFSNLLVF

-408 ENMNTEEAVYQAA
+408 ENMTFEEASYQAA

-463 QTVSDVLAVTLT
+463 QTVSDILAVTLT

-488 SMDKFRDNRRKSK
+488 SMDKFRENSRKSK
-501 LQIQLVRKSGL
+501 LQIQLVRKSGM
-512 VVEYRTIQSWF
+512 VVEYKNIQSWF
-523 VLEEAYIFLDEVN
+523 VLKDAYIFLDKLN
-536 DSTNQVIESIK
+536 DETIK
-547 QNLETSRQKVDE
+547 KIQNTKEQ
-559 SKSSLE
+559 LE
-565 DKLQEMK
+565 DSK
-572 KLIKR
+572 KELKNSRDLLNEKMLELKQITKGK

>member
-1 MNKQAE
+1 MQQS
-7 FEELKVDFLNEE
+7 EELNIDFLNEE
-19 ENLKNLVEIEHFLE
+19 QNLKTLAGLE
-33 EIDKQENLKI
+33 LSIQEIDNQKELRI
-43 SVNDE
+43 IVNDE

-61 QMTGKESDTLVEACK
+61 QMTGSEADTLVEACK
-76 TSAMNTITSQ
+76 TSAMNIITSQ

-99 GSVTTLHNFSKDK
+99 GSVTTLYNFD
-112 GEGIT
+112 EGIT
-117 SSEADNLKYQT
+117 STETDKLKYQSYK
-128 FISNNDGSKKFKDV
+128 SNNDDSKKFKYV
-142 RKEVGYDNNFPKMR
+142 RKEVGYDKNFPKMR
-156 KEHFNANE
+156 KEHFKTNE

-172 KVLPKDGRTEL
+172 KVLPKDRRTQL

-191 IEKKAENHLF
+191 IESNSKNHLF
-201 LSTEERAKMATKD
+201 LSTEERANMAIKD
-214 TNLAFTSKSINA
+214 TNLAFTSESINT
-226 SKQDKSMSEFLETQ
+226 SKQDKSMSEFLETK
-240 KRGKGVTNKE
+240 KRGKGITNKE
-250 RYEIDEKEAIE
+250 RYEIDEKKAME
-261 KDKIART
+261 KDKIARK
-268 AIKSEI
+268 AIKAEI
-274 NKAKFKK
+274 NKATFKK

-304 VVLREFLQALFQTIK
+304 VVLREFLQAVFQTIK

-334 TRFKVKMQGV
+334 ARFKTKIQGV

-352 KDIFLSS
+352 KDIFSNS

-408 ENMNTEEAVYQAA
+408 ENMTFEEASYQAA
-421 KIMIAGLIGAASL
+421 KIMITGLIGAASL

-463 QTVSDVLAVTLT
+463 QTVSDILAVTLT

-488 SMDKFRDNRRKSK
+488 SMDKFRENSRKSK
-501 LQIQLVRKSGL
+501 LQIQLVRKSGM
-512 VVEYRTIQSWF
+512 VVEYKNIQSWF
-523 VLEEAYIFLDEVN
+523 VLKDAYMFLDKVN
-536 DSTNQVIESIK
+536 DEAIEKIK
-547 QNLETSRQKVDE
+547 NTEEQLNNSKKEIKNSRDLLNEKMLELKQITKG
-559 SKSSLE
+559 K
-565 DKLQEMK
+565 
-572 KLIKR
+572 

>member
-1 MNKQAE
+1 MQQS
-7 FEELKVDFLNEE
+7 EELNIDFLNEE
-19 ENLKNLVEIEHFLE
+19 QNLKTLAGLE
-33 EIDKQENLKI
+33 LSIQEIDNQKELRI
-43 SVNDE
+43 IVNDE

-61 QMTGKESDTLVEACK
+61 QMTGSEADTLVEACK
-76 TSAMNTITSQ
+76 TSAMNIITSQ

-99 GSVTTLHNFSKDK
+99 GSVTTLYNFD
-112 GEGIT
+112 EGIT
-117 SSEADNLKYQT
+117 STETDKLKYQSYK
-128 FISNNDGSKKFKDV
+128 SNNDDSKKFKYV
-142 RKEVGYDNNFPKMR
+142 RKEVGYDKNFPKMR
-156 KEHFNANE
+156 KEHFKTNE

-172 KVLPKDGRTEL
+172 KVLPKDRRTQL

-191 IEKKAENHLF
+191 IESNSKNHLF
-201 LSTEERAKMATKD
+201 LSTEERANMAIKD
-214 TNLAFTSKSINA
+214 TNLAFTSESINT
-226 SKQDKSMSEFLETQ
+226 SKQDKSMSEFLETK
-240 KRGKGVTNKE
+240 KRGKGITNKE
-250 RYEIDEKEAIE
+250 RYEIDEKKAME
-261 KDKIART
+261 KDKIARK
-268 AIKSEI
+268 AIKAEI
-274 NKAKFKK
+274 NKATFKK

-304 VVLREFLQALFQTIK
+304 VVLREFLQAVFQTIK

-334 TRFKVKMQGV
+334 ARFKTKIQGV

-352 KDIFLSS
+352 KDIFSNS

-401 KIMVNPP
+401 KIIVNPP
-408 ENMNTEEAVYQAA
+408 ENMTFEEASYQAA

-463 QTVSDVLAVTLT
+463 QTVSDILAVTLT

-488 SMDKFRDNRRKSK
+488 SMDKFRENSRKSK
-501 LQIQLVRKSGL
+501 LQIQLVRKSGM
-512 VVEYRTIQSWF
+512 VVEYKNIQSWF
-523 VLEEAYIFLDEVN
+523 VLKDAYMFLDKVN
-536 DSTNQVIESIK
+536 DETIEKIK
-547 QNLETSRQKVDE
+547 NTEEQLNNSKKEIKNSRDLLNEKMLELKQITKG
-559 SKSSLE
+559 K
-565 DKLQEMK
+565 
-572 KLIKR
+572 